1 MAVTPDQAGPYAPA
15 TAVMSLIDRHRTR
28 GLPSPINDDVLAR
41 AGISTSLLARTL
53 YALKVMD
60 LIDGDGKPTEIF
72 ESIRKAPAA
81 EYQQRLTAWLNAAY
95 ADALQ
100 FIDPATADETQ
111 IRDAFRNYTPIG
123 QQSRMVSLF
132 MGLYSAAG
140 VTPDRKRQSGMKP
153 TKTVTKP
160 ARPRIQTPVT
170 PHQASVPSVVQSGS
184 LPPALAG
191 LLESLPNAGNGWTQV
206 ERDRFV
212 TTFSAVLDFCF
223 PVRWAEN
230 EGISEEEGGGD
241 ET

>member
-1 MAVTPDQAGPYAPA
+1 MAVTPDQSGPYAPA
-15 TAVMSLIDRHRTR
+15 TAVMSLIERHRTR

-41 AGISTSLLARTL
+41 AGISDSLAPRTL

-60 LIDGDGKPTEIF
+60 LIDEDGKPTEIF
-72 ESIRKAPAA
+72 EGIRKAPEA
-81 EYQQRLTAWLNAAY
+81 EYQQRLTTWLNTAY

-132 MGLYSAAG
+132 MGLYAAAG
-140 VTPDRKRQSGMKP
+140 VAPERKRQTAIKP
-153 TKTVTKP
+153 TRTAIKP
-160 ARPRIQTPVT
+160 PRPKSQQPTP
-170 PHQASVPSVVQSGS
+170 PRQGNGSSSGQSGS
-184 LPPALAG
+184 IPPALNG
-191 LLESLPNAGNGWTQV
+191 LLASLPSAGAGWTQI

-223 PVRWAEN
+223 PVQDIEDV
-230 EGISEEEGGGD
+230 GPTEEETD
-241 ET
+241 DD